1 MKSNMW
7 VVGGKLARALGGM
20 SLAALVCL
28 AGTLAASTASASPN
42 RSERYIILG
51 TIDNVDSAGNAI
63 TVKLSDGTEKTLQLA
78 KRMMVN
84 GRNEKMDRAEAAL
97 MPNERAVIY
106 YKVRGGEETAVDV
119 ESVNHAMRKA
129 VTGSL
134 VSADKAGNRLV
145 LQLANGREET
155 FRVNNDA
162 VIETGDNVMTFAQF
176 DPQTGAQI
184 TLHYDDSLGTPE
196 VSRVKR

>member
-1 MKSNMW
+1 MKSNMY
-7 VVGGKLARALGGM
+7 VVGGKLARMLGGM

-42 RSERYIILG
+42 RGERYVLLG

-63 TVKLSDGTEKTLQLA
+63 TIKLSDGTEKTLQLA

-84 GRNEKMDRAEAAL
+84 GRDEKMGRAEAAL
-97 MPNERAVIY
+97 TPNERAVIY
-106 YKVRGGEETAVDV
+106 YKVRAGEETAVDV

-129 VTGSL
+129 VTGSV
-134 VSADKAGNRLV
+134 VSADKAGNRLI

-155 FRVNNDA
+155 FRVQNDA

-176 DPQTGAQI
+176 DPQPGAQI